1 MISQKAKESVED
13 KSNGRNKYKN
23 DLHDLLYHN
32 EMTNNTR
39 YKLIEDPK
47 VKKPQ
52 EFISRDTIAK
62 FFALVFLGL
71 VPFSFFVSKIIFLP
85 LIAFY
90 FLALSFQERGWV
102 ISQRWKD
109 VVFLHYKVDPK
120 ELQKLVPFPLDLFEG
135 EAIVS
140 IVPFVMSR
148 IRFPFLLPVPGLSQL
163 LELNLRT
170 YVIVNDRPAVYFF
183 TLDSNHL
190 PGVLIARWFFALPYR
205 WVKLSFS
212 FKRQYEF
219 QSKEFLLKASVG
231 ELKEQSEFDRWS
243 TERYALFTKRGLK
256 TYQGTVEHEPWKLQA
271 LQVDELTDHFSS
283 LLGEHLRMRTLVG
296 TSYSQSLDV
305 RFRPFKRL

>member
-1 MISQKAKESVED
+1 M
-13 KSNGRNKYKN
+13 KS
-23 DLHDLLYHN
+23 H
-32 EMTNNTR
+32 
-39 YKLIEDPK
+39 KL
-47 VKKPQ
+47 
-52 EFISRDTIAK
+52 ISRDRIAK
-62 FFALVFLGL
+62 ALALLSLLL
-71 VPFSFFVSKIIFLP
+71 VPFSFLVSKILFLP

-90 FLALSFQERGWV
+90 FLVLSFQKRGWV

-109 VVFLHYKVDPK
+109 VVFLHYKVDAK
-120 ELQKLVPFPLDLFEG
+120 ELQKKVPFPLDLFEG
-135 EAIVS
+135 DAIVS

-148 IRFPFLLPVPGLSQL
+148 IRFPFLFPVPGLSQL

-170 YVIVNDRPAVYFF
+170 YVIVNGTPAVYFF

-212 FKRQYEF
+212 FERHYKF
-219 QSKEFLLKASVG
+219 QSKDFHLKASVG
-231 ELKEQSEFDRWS
+231 GLKAQSEFDRWS
-243 TERYALFTKRGLK
+243 TERYALFTKRGQK
-256 TYQGTVEHEPWKLQA
+256 IYQGIVEHRPWKLQT

-296 TSYSQSLDV
+296 TSYSESLDV